1 MLYDRRRI
9 GKTRLSEPQS
19 RLTDSNQEPMLRLMN
34 VVLSP
39 ELEELIDSKVDSG
52 LYDSASDVVS
62 DALRLLGEWDQ
73 IQEARQAELK
83 RDIRRGLEQLDR
95 GESAPLD
102 MEAVKAKARLLR
114 R

>member
-1 MLYDRRRI
+1 
-9 GKTRLSEPQS
+9 
-19 RLTDSNQEPMLRLMN
+19 MN
-34 VVLSP
+34 VTLSP
-39 ELEELIDSKVDSG
+39 ELEKLVDAKVNSG
-52 LYDSASDVVS
+52 LYASSSEVVS
-62 DALRLLGEWDQ
+62 DALRLLDEWDR

-102 MEAVKAKARLLR
+102 VEAIKKKARLQR

>member
-1 MLYDRRRI
+1 
-9 GKTRLSEPQS
+9 
-19 RLTDSNQEPMLRLMN
+19 MN
-34 VVLSP
+34 VALAP

-52 LYDSASDVVS
+52 LYESPSEVVS
-62 DALRLLGEWDQ
+62 DALHLLHEWDR

-102 MEAVKAKARLLR
+102 VEAIKAKARLQR

>member
-1 MLYDRRRI
+1 
-9 GKTRLSEPQS
+9 
-19 RLTDSNQEPMLRLMN
+19 MLRLMN
-34 VVLSP
+34 IVLSP

-52 LYDSASDVVS
+52 RYGSASEVVS
-62 DALRLLGEWDQ
+62 EAVRLLDGWGR

-83 RDIRRGLEQLDR
+83 RDVRRGLEHLAR

-102 MEAVKAKARLLR
+102 MEAIKAKARLFR